1 MNRLVLI
8 YWFNYVYGYFNCGL
22 FIGGVMVCL
31 VVNIG
36 VVGWF
41 IGFCVRNLRGIS
53 VFMIIKWFIYKLIVV
68 IFGVIYLW

>member
-1 MNRLVLI
+1 MLI
-8 YWFNYVYGYFNCGL
+8 YWFNYGYFNCGL

-41 IGFCVRNLRGIS
+41 IGFCVRDLRGIS